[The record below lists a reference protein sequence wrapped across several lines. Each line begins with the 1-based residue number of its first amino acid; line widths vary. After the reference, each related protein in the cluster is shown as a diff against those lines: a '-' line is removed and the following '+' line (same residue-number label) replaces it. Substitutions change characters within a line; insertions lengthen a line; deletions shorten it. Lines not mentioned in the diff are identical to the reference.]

1 MGSSALLP
9 ALKKAW
15 AFFLEEGK
23 KVPAEARF
31 AITSAGLTGA
41 ITALTSVEGDL
52 NSKEK
57 EGLNDI
63 IDKFKLKC
71 TIAGC
76 KTEQEAS
83 RELITALGKAS
94 LSIDERRQVMQA
106 IYRVLG
112 ED

>member
-1 MGSSALLP
+1 MASNALLP

-15 AFFLEEGK
+15 IFFLEEGK

-31 AITSAGLTGA
+31 AITATGLNGA

-52 NSKEK
+52 SSKEK

-63 IDKFKLKC
+63 IDRFKLKC
-71 TIAGC
+71 SIAGC

-83 RELITALGKAS
+83 RELIAAIGRAS
-94 LSIDERRQVMQA
+94 LSTDERRQVMQA